1 MKTVNLTL
9 DESLWK
15 EARVE
20 AARRDV
26 SVSAL
31 MREALGGLL
40 HGAQSRK
47 MEESQRRKLVDLLEE
62 CQIDLTERPTREGT
76 YAGKRFH

>member
-9 DESLWK
+9 DEELWR
-15 EARVE
+15 EARME

-31 MREALGGLL
+31 MRAALSRLL
-40 HGAQSRK
+40 REGEGTDVER
-47 MEESQRRKLVDLLEE
+47 EERERLVDLLDA
-62 CQIDLTERPTREGT
+62 CRIDLDGRPTREGT
-76 YAGKRFH
+76 YADARFH

>member
-9 DESLWK
+9 DEDLWR
-15 EARVE
+15 EARME

-31 MREALGGLL
+31 MRVALSRLL
-40 HGAQSRK
+40 RDSEDQTAEQAER
-47 MEESQRRKLVDLLEE
+47 ELLVDLLET
-62 CQIDLTERPTREGT
+62 CQIDLGERPNREAT
-76 YAGKRFH
+76 YAGPRFH